1 MKGAIEQLQHDR
13 ATVGAFAKSIDLA
26 DRMLTHSTDLLKQT
40 LGSLTDVN
48 IVEEST
54 RFARDQIL
62 RQTAT
67 AMLAQA
73 NIMPQSV
80 LRLVD
85 LERS

>member
-1 MKGAIEQLQHDR
+1 MMTQ
-13 ATVGAFAKSIDLA
+13 
-26 DRMLTHSTDLLKQT
+26 STDSLKDA
-40 LGSLTDVN
+40 LGRLTDVN
-48 IVEEST
+48 IAEEST

-80 LRLVD
+80 LRLFD